1 MIEDIPDTQAHVV
14 EVLSAIT
21 AHLADTATDPAA
33 ALADITAASADL
45 LGAAAGVLVVD
56 PRGGVAVVAAS
67 DERARIVELLQ
78 AQGEHGPCLDAVA
91 AGTPVEVPD
100 LSESHRR
107 WPEFTDVAT
116 TLGYR
121 AVLAIP
127 MLLDGHAIGGLNV
140 FYTTVREFTDYDRR
154 LAAVLA
160 ASAVMHLIRD
170 DAAHRRAKLTERTL
184 GPDPR
189 PCARRPGGRT
199 HRRTLHIT
207 PAAARTLLEHH
218 ASTHHTPLRALAQ
231 HITTG
236 SLAPADLTGVDDTAP
251 GQQAPH
257 PDHQALR
264 WSHRTTSGP

>member
-1 MIEDIPDTQAHVV
+1 MIEDIPDTQAHLV

-21 AHLADTATDPAA
+21 THLADTATDPTAA
-33 ALADITAASADL
+33 AIADITAASADL
-45 LGAAAGVLVVD
+45 LAAAGVLVVD

-78 AQGEHGPCLDAVA
+78 TQGEHGPCLDAVA
-91 AGTPVEVPD
+91 AGTPLEVPD

-107 WPEFTDVAT
+107 WPDFTDVAT

-127 MLLDGHAIGGLNV
+127 MLLDGHAIGGTQPAPHHRPRVHRLRPA
-140 FYTTVREFTDYDRR
+140 TGRGPRGLGRDAPDPRR
-154 LAAVLA
+154 
-160 ASAVMHLIRD
+160 RRPPPCQT
-170 DAAHRRAKLTERTL
+170 HRTHP

-236 SLAPADLTGVDDTAP
+236 SLAPADLTSVDDTAP

-257 PDHQALR
+257 P
-264 WSHRTTSGP
+264 

>member
-21 AHLADTATDPAA
+21 AHLADTVTDPAA

-45 LGAAAGVLVVD
+45 LGAAAAAGIMVVD

-78 AQGEHGPCLDAVA
+78 TQGEHGPCLDAVA

-100 LSESHRR
+100 LSAPESHRR
-107 WPEFTDVAT
+107 WTEFTDVAT

-127 MLLDGHAIGGLNV
+127 MLLDGHPIGGLNV
-140 FYTTVREFTDYDRR
+140 LYPAVREFTDYDRR
-154 LAAVLA
+154 LVAVLA
-160 ASAVMHLIRD
+160 ASAVMHLVRD

-184 GPDPR
+184 GLIHDGMQVDH
-189 PCARRPGGRT
+189 AVGLTAG
-199 HRRTLHIT
+199 TLRIT
-207 PAAARTLLEHH
+207 PAAARTLLDHH
-218 ASTHHTPLRALAQ
+218 ARTHHTPLRALAQ

-236 SLAPADLTGVDDTAP
+236 SLTPADLTGADNTDTLNS
-251 GQQAPH
+251 GTEGTG
-257 PDHQALR
+257 
-264 WSHRTTSGP
+264 TT